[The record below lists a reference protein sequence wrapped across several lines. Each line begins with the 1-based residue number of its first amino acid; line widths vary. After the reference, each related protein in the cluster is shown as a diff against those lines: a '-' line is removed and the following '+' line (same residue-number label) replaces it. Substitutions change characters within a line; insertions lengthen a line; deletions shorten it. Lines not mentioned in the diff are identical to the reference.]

1 MLVTNYFFLALG
13 LLVTLVAALPT
24 PFDNSVDLLVART
37 RTAAKK
43 QQTEFKKIKKQLD
56 QRLSPPR
63 DKAVFWSGR
72 VGSESAKDHAA
83 KYGKKTGKQTLEMA
97 VKKAGI
103 KMPAFNEPNGGLW
116 KHASKLWAERSKG
129 KTTAILGDMRP
140 QNTYNKIEKPALAKN
155 KKVTTHTEHHIT
167 PKGNAQSGTT
177 GKKGK
182 PQSKKISH
190 GNHHKSAQRASKL
203 QTKNNHKAPKV
214 AKATPKKSSAS
225 SNGGAKSKASKRR
238 L

>member
-1 MLVTNYFFLALG
+1 MDSSISTMRVTKYFFLALG

-24 PFDNSVDLLVART
+24 PFDNSIDLLVART

-155 KKVTTHTEHHIT
+155 KKVTTHTEH
-167 PKGNAQSGTT
+167 
-177 GKKGK
+177 
-182 PQSKKISH
+182 
-190 GNHHKSAQRASKL
+190 RM
-203 QTKNNHKAPKV
+203 
-214 AKATPKKSSAS
+214 
-225 SNGGAKSKASKRR
+225 
-238 L
+238 